1 MRFET
6 WQSYC
11 LIIKPEFMKKV
22 LFVFVAV
29 ISMLAMTSCVDKE
42 QCW

>member
-6 WQSYC
+6 CQSYC